1 MKSQSGIGVLK
12 ALPALSGIKHF
23 VSSNNSII
31 IANVSTSTV
40 TIVRGLG
47 YGFEISLII
56 GA

>member
-1 MKSQSGIGVLK
+1 MKSQRGTGVLK
-12 ALPALSGIKHF
+12 ALPALSGIKCF
-23 VSSNNSII
+23 VRSNNSII

-40 TIVRGLG
+40 TTAHGLG